1 MRIHY
6 FSDIRF
12 PLERANGIQTM
23 ETCHALAE
31 RGHAVILG
39 VRPDTA
45 PTARDPF
52 AFYGLD
58 PLSNLRIERARVIGP
73 GVARRGQY
81 LAFAIHRAVGRDAAD
96 AILTRDLGVASA
108 LLHLPPRL
116 RPPVAHESHGFAAVF
131 ADTMDELVSGG
142 RRAGAAKQRRLL
154 AREARVWR
162 LADAYVTTTRSLA
175 TELEARF
182 GARPLVAVVP
192 NGVRL
197 PAERRFDPP
206 EPQPNPVLVYAG
218 HLYPWKGVDLLVGA
232 IARLPDVCAV
242 VVGGHP
248 AETDLDRLRRLSE
261 RLGVQNRIEFTG
273 LVARAEVPA
282 LLARAS
288 VLVLPTTSTPSASRY
303 TSPLKMFEYLA
314 VGKPIVASDLSAIR
328 EILVDGD
335 NAVLVKPSDED
346 ALVGG
351 IRRVLDDRPLAT
363 RIASAAFDQA
373 EAYSWDRRA
382 ERIETLL
389 RAVVLTAREP

>member
-1 MRIHY
+1 MQILY

-31 RGHAVILG
+31 RGHAVTLG

-81 LAFAIHRAVGRDAAD
+81 LAFAMRRALGRDAAD

-108 LLHLPPRL
+108 LLRLPPRL
-116 RPPVAHESHGFAAVF
+116 RPPVAHESHGFAPVF

-142 RRAGAAKQRRLL
+142 RRAGAAKRRRLL

-197 PAERRFDPP
+197 PDERRFDPP

-232 IARLPDVCAV
+232 IARLPDVRAV

-248 AETDLDRLRRLSE
+248 AEVDLDRLRRLTE
-261 RLGVQNRIEFTG
+261 RLGVQDRIEFTG
-273 LVARAEVPA
+273 LVARADVPA
-282 LLARAS
+282 LLARAC
-288 VLVLPTTSTPSASRY
+288 VLVLPTTATPSASRY
-303 TSPLKMFEYLA
+303 TSPLKLFEYLA
-314 VGKPIVASDLSAIR
+314 TGRPIVASDLPAIR
-328 EILVDGD
+328 EILTDGD

-346 ALVGG
+346 ALAVG
-351 IRRVLDDRPLAT
+351 IRRVLDDRALAT
-363 RIASAAFDQA
+363 RIAGAAFEQA
-373 EAYSWDRRA
+373 AAYAWDRRA

-389 RAVVLTAREP
+389 RAVVPATHDR